1 MKCNHE
7 LSPQYSR
14 DEFHRIVHYCEN
26 CDVKCF
32 AFNKDNSPIWED
44 EKSQTHIIKD
54 MKNKEPIKTNQPI
67 GSTCDKTNF
76 LGCDCCKMKKGKTT
90 TSEPKIKEWEEE
102 FDEELENYNFINPDT
117 CKECRSTIDINK
129 IKSFIKTNFIPISLI
144 KEALREEEK
153 VAYQDIIN
161 FLKNKGYEI

>member
-1 MKCNHE
+1 MKCNHK

-14 DEFHRIVHYCEN
+14 DELHRIIHYCEK

-32 AFNKDNSPIWED
+32 AFNKDNSPIWEY
-44 EKSQTHIIKD
+44 EKSQTYIIKD

-102 FDEELENYNFINPDT
+102 FDNIKKNHKCL
-117 CKECRSTIDINK
+117 IDIFCENCTK
-129 IKSFIKTNFIPISLI
+129 ERKNFIKTNFISISLI
-144 KEALREEEK
+144 KEALGEEEK